1 MSVSEHIAT
10 DDKEKAFGTKVDAE
24 VDLEHDEHDDPEYR
38 EYLALA
44 EEYSGDKLKKLTVCV
59 SPHSRST

>member
-1 MSVSEHIAT
+1 MSVSEHVAT

-24 VDLEHDEHDDPEYR
+24 VDLEHDDPEYR

-44 EEYSGDKLKKLTVCV
+44 KEYSGDKLKQLTVCV